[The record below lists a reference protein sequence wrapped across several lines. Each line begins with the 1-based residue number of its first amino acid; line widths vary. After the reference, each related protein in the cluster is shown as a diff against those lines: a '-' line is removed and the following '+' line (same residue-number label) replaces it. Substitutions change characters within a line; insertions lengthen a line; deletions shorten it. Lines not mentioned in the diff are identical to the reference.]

1 MSEPFV
7 GEIRHFGFP
16 RIPTNWQA
24 CDGSLLSI
32 AEYEVLYTLLGTAYG
47 GDGVN
52 TFAVPDLR
60 GQTPIHQGTGVGGL
74 STRVLGQSGGQES
87 VTLTT
92 LQIPQHTHSWVATQ
106 GAATTATPG
115 TDVILGAPASDNI
128 YVTDITGYVAY
139 PLAPGNVQ
147 PAGGSQPHENM
158 MPTLTVNIC
167 IALYGIYPQQQ

>member
-1 MSEPFV
+1 MSTPFV

-16 RIPTNWQA
+16 RVPTDWQA

-32 AEYEVLYTLLGTAYG
+32 AEYEVLYTLLGTTYG

-60 GQTPIHQGTGVGGL
+60 GQAPVHQGQGPGL
-74 STRVLGQSGGQES
+74 TRRTLGEVGGQES
-87 VTLTT
+87 VTLTP
-92 LQIPQHTHSWVATQ
+92 LQIPQHTHSWIATQ

-115 TDVILGAPASDNI
+115 AAVILGAPASDNI
-128 YVTDITGYVAY
+128 YVTDLTGYTAY
-139 PLAPGNVQ
+139 PLAANSVQ
-147 PAGGSQPHENM
+147 PAGGTQPHDNV

-167 IALYGIYPQQQ
+167 IALNGIWPQQQ